1 VDRDRRKSQ
10 VRYPV
15 IVPIQTTNAMSGDRL
30 QKIANGLTVRLKRDV
45 LIEKSLSEIRE
56 VLQSDRA
63 VLYHFYRKWHG
74 QVTYETLSAIEL
86 SILGS
91 TGADECFNDEYA
103 ALYEAGRVRAIAD
116 IELEPIHE
124 CHREFL
130 RGMKVRANLV
140 VPILTKK
147 GLWGLL
153 VAHQCSEPRT
163 WVRSDIEFMQKQAQN
178 MAMSS
183 TIQDS

>member
-1 VDRDRRKSQ
+1 
-10 VRYPV
+10 
-15 IVPIQTTNAMSGDRL
+15 MSGDRL
-30 QKIANGLTVRLKRDV
+30 QKIANSLTNRLKRDV
-45 LIEKSLSEIRE
+45 LIEKSLYEIRE

-74 QVTYETLSAIEL
+74 QVTCETLSAIEL
-86 SILGS
+86 SILGT

-103 ALYEAGRVRAIAD
+103 ALYEAGRVRAITD
-116 IELEPIHE
+116 IELEPIHQ
-124 CHREFL
+124 CHRDFL
-130 RGMKVRANLV
+130 RSLKVRANLV

-153 VAHQCSEPRT
+153 IAHQCSGPRT
-163 WVRSDIEFMQKQAQN
+163 WSQSDIELMQKQAQN
-178 MAMSS
+178 MAMSP